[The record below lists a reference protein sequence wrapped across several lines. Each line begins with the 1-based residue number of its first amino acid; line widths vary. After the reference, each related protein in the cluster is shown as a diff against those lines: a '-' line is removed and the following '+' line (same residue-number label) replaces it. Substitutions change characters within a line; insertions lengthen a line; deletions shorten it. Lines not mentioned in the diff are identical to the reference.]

1 MIHYYFFKVVYK
13 DGTGHG
19 SSGSGNGWT
28 TVMGK
33 MKQLSVGSQVMR
45 SPVKIKSNYS
55 DEVLNSTP
63 GWGKKERD
71 NINLKKS

>member
-33 MKQLSVGSQVMR
+33 MKQLSVGSQVMM
-45 SPVKIKSNYS
+45 STVEIESNIALCRLS
-55 DEVLNSTP
+55 GPLMLP
-63 GWGKKERD
+63 MKF
-71 NINLKKS
+71 L